1 MDKEPLK
8 ALFDP
13 AALSV
18 SVLLLAVLAS
28 GVAVSYV
35 GHENRRLHNVLQQER
50 EYLNEAQVRW
60 GKLLLEHGMLTA
72 PGRIESLAR
81 GELGMEVPDS
91 KRIEVLAP

>member
-8 ALFDP
+8 VLFDP

-18 SVLLLAVLAS
+18 SVLLLAVLLS

-35 GHENRRLHNVLQQER
+35 GHENRRLHNVLKQER
-50 EYLNEAQVRW
+50 ENLNEAQVRW

-81 GELGMEVPDS
+81 NELGMKVPDS
-91 KRIEVLAP
+91 KRIKVVAP